1 MVYMAVNSRNGAAK
15 KGPKL
20 VSDRS
25 RMKIFEIFQNLTHS
39 NTGRLTGNLFSRIR
53 SISIKTYQ
61 KVEKVKTKTVA

>member
-1 MVYMAVNSRNGAAK
+1 MAVNSRNGAAK
-15 KGPKL
+15 KGKKL
-20 VSDRS
+20 VSNRS

-61 KVEKVKTKTVA
+61 KLKKVKTKTVA